1 MDQLGISYI
10 QDMAEVLVFEIRLDF
25 GHLLAVFLGLIIF
38 GTIYN
43 QVVAW
48 LEARKFAEGYMG
60 FIVAGGVMITLLGV
74 AIVSIQAALI
84 ALVAFFASGI
94 PMILGS
100 VIRYARRREQA
111 QLDLI
116 NKVKREL

>member
-10 QDMAEVLVFEIRLDF
+10 QDIAEVLVFEIRLDF

-60 FIVAGGVMITLLGV
+60 FIVAGGVIITLLGV
-74 AIVSIQAALI
+74 AIVSLPASLI

-100 VIRYARRREQA
+100 VFRYARRREQA

-116 NKVKREL
+116 SKVDREL